1 MYVDISDMQVNADH
15 LFTDVLGG
23 PLPGPGEAFCVE
35 IVEIVL
41 LGRFPCFCPNSL
53 RTKHSGSRN
62 DRIFAASQ
70 RVESKDPERSTNQ
83 QKERAK
89 MTCRLAS
96 IECIDPSGS
105 ATKPTCTLL
114 KPDCLCKTKTIRLQY
129 VLRHVV
135 NLLKFHSVYT
145 ASILRYI
152 KIIDILSICKHR
164 RTLQQKLPSTQIL
177 SLSFLKLLW
186 LPTRLHSK
194 PHANAYWHL
203 ES

>member
-1 MYVDISDMQVNADH
+1 MHVDISDMQVNADH

-83 QKERAK
+83 QKERDK

-114 KPDCLCKTKTIRLQY
+114 NPDCLCT
-129 VLRHVV
+129 
-135 NLLKFHSVYT
+135 
-145 ASILRYI
+145 
-152 KIIDILSICKHR
+152 
-164 RTLQQKLPSTQIL
+164 
-177 SLSFLKLLW
+177 
-186 LPTRLHSK
+186 
-194 PHANAYWHL
+194 
-203 ES
+203 